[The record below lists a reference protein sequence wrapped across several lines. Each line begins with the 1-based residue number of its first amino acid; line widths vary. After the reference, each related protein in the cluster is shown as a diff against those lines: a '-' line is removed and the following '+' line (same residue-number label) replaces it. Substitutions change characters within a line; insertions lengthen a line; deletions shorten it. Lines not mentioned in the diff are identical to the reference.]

1 MKSPNL
7 RLPPLWPLTN
17 LCKFSSFLNWYL
29 SPMYH
34 VSLVSLYHGLMSLMY
49 HVIFMSHV
57 SHVSLCLIVSHVSD
71 VSDVWATCV
80 NPSLSSKL
88 FSATLSPSVLITTR
102 TLDKFIKAYT
112 LKFTFHYLCLN
123 AFINSDLNFTSA
135 SLPSSSASLQQISIL
150 PIRFK
155 KCILWEKS
163 HFQRNL
169 AIIIFIIKDIR
180 IP

>member
-1 MKSPNL
+1 MYHPMIKSCIIGLIVSWSNVSDVS
-7 RLPPLWPLTN
+7 
-17 LCKFSSFLNWYL
+17 CHIYVSCL
-29 SPMYH
+29 SCLSLYH
-34 VSLVSLYHGLMSLMY
+34 VSL
-49 HVIFMSHV
+49 
-57 SHVSLCLIVSHVSD
+57 CPNVSD
-71 VSDVWATCV
+71 AWSTCV